1 MRYNIRLLLL
11 SFQKVKLNMCLLF
24 YRDSIVYFAAL
35 TASTVDVAV
44 VVIFFFIILWV
55 KFSTFRISRCAK
67 KRRCFDCIYIW
78 CWCVNIFDFYAP
90 IEIQIFP
97 SESRFAFIIFAFMKR
112 KKLGNVPSIPIII
125 IFSFFSFTIR
135 ESKWNDNK
143 IKIVSISW
151 FAERE
156 LYLSRALQTC
166 IFF

>member
-1 MRYNIRLLLL
+1 MFALL
-11 SFQKVKLNMCLLF
+11 SWFYCLFCCSHCFHCRCCCCCHLF
-24 YRDSIVYFAAL
+24 LHHFMGE
-35 TASTVDVAV
+35 
-44 VVIFFFIILWV
+44 IFDFS
-55 KFSTFRISRCAK
+55 KFNASRCAK

-78 CWCVNIFDFYAP
+78 CRCVNIFDFYAP
-90 IEIQIFP
+90 IETQIFP
-97 SESRFAFIIFAFMKR
+97 SESRFAFIIFAFMKT